1 MELLPKWELTGTLPA
16 FSDDD
21 SSTVIEMTYKL
32 YNTMQTLISEYNSFA
47 DSVNSKILAF
57 ESKYNS
63 DFESFTTS
71 IRQEIQEFTNT
82 FNSNIANLN
91 SRLSEVDSKYQTSIT
106 NLQNQINTIN
116 NILASDDVNLDTL
129 QELVN
134 ALKNN
139 VSSINDLF
147 TELAKKVNITD
158 YNLKI
163 NSIESGINNISSR
176 LTDAE
181 SNISNLS
188 ENTYRKNEIDTKVST
203 INSNINTLSN
213 NTYKK
218 SEIDTKVSA
227 IDTQVKA
234 IDTKVKNLSTI
245 TYTKNEVNNLVNN
258 TRSLSFFDLNSFTE
272 KTITNHDQLDN
283 IQLNTNILIHWGEPN
298 VQATTLNCAANCVA
312 VEMDQAPSNLTINFL
327 AASELIGYATF
338 IDRTPFN
345 LLRNNIID
353 SVSIGHIIFAGSLS
367 TLPDVVSGYFL
378 VFTYIPETSTVII
391 DYAFCGEI

>member
-32 YNTMQTLISEYNSFA
+32 YQTMQTLISEYNSFA

-57 ESKYNS
+57 ESEYHS

-91 SRLSEVDSKYQTSIT
+91 SRVSEIDSKYQTST
-106 NLQNQINTIN
+106 TSLQNQINTIN

-158 YNLKI
+158 YDAKI
-163 NSIESGINNISSR
+163 TSIE
-176 LTDAE
+176 TQ
-181 SNISNLS
+181 
-188 ENTYRKNEIDTKVST
+188 
-203 INSNINTLSN
+203 INTLSN
-213 NTYKK
+213 NTYTK
-218 SEIDTKVSA
+218 SEVDNLVASSGGSKLYEHNINTYGDGSNRDYISMKIISTDSTPITSKSELAIMLYNNGYTDRTKLLSVSGNNYIYNGYMSTYGIYSSDGVNITPYRNKLLLTKV
-227 IDTQVKA
+227 
-234 IDTKVKNLSTI
+234 TI
-245 TYTKNEVNNLVNN
+245 NETTYNVIKESGYAWMGLTDSV
-258 TRSLSFFDLNSFTE
+258 FSFT
-272 KTITNHDQLDN
+272 TIYDY
-283 IQLNTNILIHWGEPN
+283 
-298 VQATTLNCAANCVA
+298 VR
-312 VEMDQAPSNLTINFL
+312 
-327 AASELIGYATF
+327 EL
-338 IDRTPFN
+338 
-345 LLRNNIID
+345 
-353 SVSIGHIIFAGSLS
+353 
-367 TLPDVVSGYFL
+367 
-378 VFTYIPETSTVII
+378 
-391 DYAFCGEI
+391 

>member
-47 DSVNSKILAF
+47 DSVNSKIIAF
-57 ESKYNS
+57 ESEYNS

-91 SRLSEVDSKYQTSIT
+91 SRLSEVDSKYQTSTT

-158 YNLKI
+158 YNAKI
-163 NSIESGINNISSR
+163 TTIEGQISSVNTNIS
-176 LTDAE
+176 T
-181 SNISNLS
+181 LS
-188 ENTYRKNEIDTKVST
+188 ENTYRKNEIDTKVNT

-218 SEIDTKVSA
+218 SEIDTKVNTINSN
-227 IDTQVKA
+227 ITS
-234 IDTKVKNLSTI
+234 LSNN
-245 TYTKNEVNNLVNN
+245 TYTKAEVDDLVANSGGGGSGGPSSIRIIGN
-258 TRSLSFFDLNSFTE
+258 TVDSYAPYGGLQTLISQYRACIVEVDFLGKTASFTLTFNNE
-272 KTITNHDQLDN
+272 FEERIHSTVDILITSNVTDAYDYQLYFVAYKNGSVIVMEELLIDIRNGTQIGMSEAQNVLAYYETPTITQ
-283 IQLNTNILIHWGEPN
+283 I
-298 VQATTLNCAANCVA
+298 
-312 VEMDQAPSNLTINFL
+312 
-327 AASELIGYATF
+327 
-338 IDRTPFN
+338 
-345 LLRNNIID
+345 
-353 SVSIGHIIFAGSLS
+353 
-367 TLPDVVSGYFL
+367 
-378 VFTYIPETSTVII
+378 VF
-391 DYAFCGEI
+391 F

>member
-21 SSTVIEMTYKL
+21 SATCIEMTYKL
-32 YNTMQTLISEYNSFA
+32 YQTMQTLITEYNSFA

-91 SRLSEVDSKYQTSIT
+91 SRLSEVDSKYQTSTT

-139 VSSINDLF
+139 VGSINDLF

-158 YNLKI
+158 YNAKI
-163 NSIESGINNISSR
+163 TSIE
-176 LTDAE
+176 TQ
-181 SNISNLS
+181 
-188 ENTYRKNEIDTKVST
+188 
-203 INSNINTLSN
+203 INTLSSN
-213 NTYKK
+213 
-218 SEIDTKVSA
+218 
-227 IDTQVKA
+227 
-234 IDTKVKNLSTI
+234 
-245 TYTKNEVNNLVNN
+245 TYTKTEIDEKLGLYVSNNKLLDYYNKLEV
-258 TRSLSFFDLNSFTE
+258 E
-272 KTITNHDQLDN
+272 
-283 IQLNTNILIHWGEPN
+283 
-298 VQATTLNCAANCVA
+298 TL
-312 VEMDQAPSNLTINFL
+312 
-327 AASELIGYATF
+327 
-338 IDRTPFN
+338 
-345 LLRNNIID
+345 ID
-353 SVSIGHIIFAGSLS
+353 SKISSAITGAL
-367 TLPDVVSGYFL
+367 TKEY
-378 VFTYIPETSTVII
+378 
-391 DYAFCGEI
+391 

>member
-158 YNLKI
+158 YNAKI
-163 NSIESGINNISSR
+163 TTIEGQITSINTNVS
-176 LTDAE
+176 T
-181 SNISNLS
+181 LS
-188 ENTYRKNEIDTKVST
+188 ENTYRKNEIDTKVNT

-213 NTYKK
+213 STYKK
-218 SEIDTKVSA
+218 TEIDTKVNTINSN
-227 IDTQVKA
+227 ITS
-234 IDTKVKNLSTI
+234 LSNN
-245 TYTKNEVNNLVNN
+245 TYTKAEVDDLVANSGGSGSGGPSSVRIIGN
-258 TRSLSFFDLNSFTE
+258 TANSYANYGGLQSLIQKYRACIVEVKFMGRTASFTLTFNKGEITEYQEKISSTIDLLLVFNITKAYDYQLSFYVYQGGSVIVIDELLFDITNGTE
-272 KTITNHDQLDN
+272 IGMSEAQNVTGYYETPTITQ
-283 IQLNTNILIHWGEPN
+283 
-298 VQATTLNCAANCVA
+298 
-312 VEMDQAPSNLTINFL
+312 
-327 AASELIGYATF
+327 
-338 IDRTPFN
+338 
-345 LLRNNIID
+345 
-353 SVSIGHIIFAGSLS
+353 
-367 TLPDVVSGYFL
+367 VVF
-378 VFTYIPETSTVII
+378 F
-391 DYAFCGEI
+391 

>member
-21 SSTVIEMTYKL
+21 SSTCIEMTYKL
-32 YNTMQTLISEYNSFA
+32 YNTMQTLIGEYNSFA

-57 ESKYNS
+57 ETKYNS

-91 SRLSEVDSKYQTSIT
+91 SRVSEVDSKYQTATT

-116 NILASDDVNLDTL
+116 NILTSDDVNLDTL

-163 NSIESGINNISSR
+163 NELNNK
-176 LTDAE
+176 LLE
-181 SNISNLS
+181 YYNKL
-188 ENTYRKNEIDTKVST
+188 EVE
-203 INSNINTLSN
+203 TL
-213 NTYKK
+213 
-218 SEIDTKVSA
+218 
-227 IDTQVKA
+227 
-234 IDTKVKNLSTI
+234 
-245 TYTKNEVNNLVNN
+245 
-258 TRSLSFFDLNSFTE
+258 
-272 KTITNHDQLDN
+272 
-283 IQLNTNILIHWGEPN
+283 
-298 VQATTLNCAANCVA
+298 
-312 VEMDQAPSNLTINFL
+312 
-327 AASELIGYATF
+327 
-338 IDRTPFN
+338 
-345 LLRNNIID
+345 ID
-353 SVSIGHIIFAGSLS
+353 SKINIALNDILS
-367 TLPDVVSGYFL
+367 KEY
-378 VFTYIPETSTVII
+378 
-391 DYAFCGEI
+391 